1 MRALTGPLVL
11 EVMMIT
17 VNELMD
23 RAIHPNTWFSWI
35 PEDIVERI
43 PHDQKVSVS
52 NVEGNWVIADTSYKV
67 IYSDLPIEIVAPT
80 PEEVK
85 LLDVLKLFAKVLPAI
100 ANNPTTETLEDPEPP
115 APRVA

>member
-17 VNELMD
+17 VDELMA
-23 RAIHPNTWFSWI
+23 RAIHPNAWFFWI
-35 PEDIVERI
+35 PEDIVEKI

-52 NVEGNWVIADTSYKV
+52 CVEGNWVIADTSYKV
-67 IYSDLPIEIVAPT
+67 VYSDLPIEIIAPT

-100 ANNPTTETLEDPEPP
+100 GNNPFPKTLEDPEPP